1 MPSRKPMFGVKPSLE
16 ITLDGGAAGCLVK
29 FGGDVVE
36 QTRTALWTLEPLL
49 MNETSITFDVSKI
62 RSVDVAGLEAA
73 LNLMQFVH
81 SSGVNFTIDAVPRAS
96 SDTLEMKKAL

>member
-1 MPSRKPMFGVKPSLE
+1 VFGANPSLE
-16 ITLDGGAAGCLVK
+16 ITLDGGAAGCHVK

-36 QTRTALWTLEPLL
+36 QTRTALWTIEPLL
-49 MNETSITFDVSKI
+49 MNETSVTFDVSQI

-81 SSGVNFTIDAVPRAS
+81 SSGVNFTIGAEPGAC
-96 SDTLEMKKAL
+96 SDTPEPK